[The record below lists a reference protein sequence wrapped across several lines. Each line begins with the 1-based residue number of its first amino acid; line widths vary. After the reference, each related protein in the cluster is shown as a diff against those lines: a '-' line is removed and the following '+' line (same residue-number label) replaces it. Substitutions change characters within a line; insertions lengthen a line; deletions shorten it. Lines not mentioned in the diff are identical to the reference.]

1 MSNDAE
7 LFRPLIDADD
17 AGTHRVVPLYESKM
31 VWLFDHRFGT
41 YDGQSVA
48 QSNQG
53 KLPETTDAWHADPYR
68 AVQARYYVDLDSLEM
83 KTAGVWGKRWH
94 LVVRE
99 ITSGTSERTVIAA
112 ILPRVATGHT
122 LMLAASATADA
133 AGHLL
138 LLSSLNSCILDYL
151 ARQKVSG
158 THLIPSVFRQ
168 LPVLPLDSFSGR
180 CAFSQ
185 SETIAAWLVPRAL
198 ELTYTAW
205 DLEPFARDVGYQG
218 PPFRWDANRRLL
230 FRAELMPLSSISTAC
245 HAIDTSHVLDAFP
258 IVRKNDEKAHGEYRT
273 KRVVLEIYDKLAE
286 ATAAGSPYATLLDP
300 APADPQV
307 AHAPRTVASIIPNMP
322 AVVPVLNPDDETA
335 VTIWAI
341 LHASGGT
348 ITRMDLARSFALRS
362 KPAIL
367 SKLARPLVA
376 EIAQAWVDK
385 VGTRTVASG
394 MLARVLKT
402 LAERDG
408 VKLTIDAS
416 SRSVVATSTGTPPE
430 DKIAPWFQFE
440 ARLALQGARHPSAG

>member
-1 MSNDAE
+1 
-7 LFRPLIDADD
+7 
-17 AGTHRVVPLYESKM
+17 
-31 VWLFDHRFGT
+31 
-41 YDGQSVA
+41 
-48 QSNQG
+48 
-53 KLPETTDAWHADPYR
+53 
-68 AVQARYYVDLDSLEM
+68 M

-99 ITSGTSERTVIAA
+99 ITSSTSERTVIAA

-185 SETIAAWLVPRAL
+185 SETIADWLVPRAL

-230 FRAELMPLSSISTAC
+230 LRAELDAAFFHLYGVSRD
-245 HAIDTSHVLDAFP
+245 DTSHALDAFP
-258 IVRKNDEKAHGEYRT
+258 VLRKNDEKAHGEYYT
-273 KRVVLEIYDKLAE
+273 KRVVLEIYDRLAE
-286 ATAAGSPYATLLDP
+286 AISSGSPYATLLNP

-322 AVVPVLNPDDETA
+322 AVVPVLSPDDETA
-335 VTIWAI
+335 ITIWAI
-341 LHASGGT
+341 LHASVVA
-348 ITRMDLARSFALRS
+348 IPRMVLAHSFALQS
-362 KPAIL
+362 KSAIL

-376 EIAQAWVDK
+376 EIAQAWADK
-385 VGTRTVASG
+385 VGPRTVASG

-402 LAERDG
+402 LSERDG

-416 SRSVVATSTGTPPE
+416 SRSVVATSTGTPLE

-440 ARLALQGARHPSAG
+440 ARLALNVLATLPPADVHTVDAGMTGDDRNLLQTGVA